1 MVKVPGST
9 ERNRRSRAERSRAR
23 ELAGGDNHSGSKFAV
38 GPAAAPTAPPPAKD
52 GISRAPAATAE
63 LSPSAP
69 APELKEH
76 NLYLNRELS
85 WLEFN
90 RRVLDEAR
98 DMRHPLLERVK
109 FLAIFSTN
117 LDEFF
122 MIRVSGLKDQLA
134 AGITT
139 PSVDGMSPREI
150 LGEIRRRVLP
160 MLQEQRQIFYTDSQP
175 ALAAA
180 GIDVLHY
187 GQLTPE
193 EQDRLREYFV
203 DEVLPVVTPLAFD
216 PGRPFPHISN
226 LSLNLAVLVRGP
238 SGEQRFARIKVPT
251 SLPRLVPVL
260 PEKRLVWLE
269 EVIGANLGLLF
280 PGYEVI
286 ESYSFQVIRDA
297 DMEIQ
302 EDEAPDLLE
311 TIEEG
316 LRQRQ
321 FGPVVRLAVDHDMP
335 QSMVRLLMDNLE
347 VEAEDVYALQPPL
360 AMGSLWGI
368 AGMNRP
374 DLKDTPFVPAVPPV
388 LRDLKSTDEMFAAVR
403 RGDILL
409 HHPYDS
415 FKPVLDFI
423 QAAAVDPQ
431 VLAIKQTLYR
441 VGRNAPVVR
450 SLLEAQR
457 NGKQVAVLVELKARF
472 DEESNI
478 GWAKALEAA
487 GVHVVYG
494 LVGLK
499 THSKITLVVR
509 KEEGILRRY
518 LHLATGNYN
527 AVTAGIYTDCGLLTC
542 DPEMGADATE
552 LFNTLTGYST
562 QRSYRSLLVAPGS
575 MRERIEDLIEREA
588 EHARAGRGGR
598 LIFKMNALV
607 DDRLIRRLYRAS
619 QAGVQ
624 IDMIIRGICCLR
636 PGLPG
641 ISENIRVVSIV
652 GRFLEHSRI
661 YYFGNGGAPEIY
673 MGSADLMPRNLDR
686 RVEIVFPVKDEAIR
700 TYLRDA
706 VLAVEL
712 ANNTRARILQADGA
726 YVCRDPLPG
735 EKEVD
740 SQAWLLAHPSQG
752 GHGVLFRGHAPE
764 NKVARN

>member
-1 MVKVPGST
+1 
-9 ERNRRSRAERSRAR
+9 
-23 ELAGGDNHSGSKFAV
+23 
-38 GPAAAPTAPPPAKD
+38 
-52 GISRAPAATAE
+52 
-63 LSPSAP
+63 
-69 APELKEH
+69 
-76 NLYLNRELS
+76 
-85 WLEFN
+85 
-90 RRVLDEAR
+90 
-98 DMRHPLLERVK
+98 
-109 FLAIFSTN
+109 
-117 LDEFF
+117 
-122 MIRVSGLKDQLA
+122 
-134 AGITT
+134 
-139 PSVDGMSPREI
+139 
-150 LGEIRRRVLP
+150 
-160 MLQEQRQIFYTDSQP
+160 
-175 ALAAA
+175 
-180 GIDVLHY
+180 
-187 GQLTPE
+187 
-193 EQDRLREYFV
+193 
-203 DEVLPVVTPLAFD
+203 
-216 PGRPFPHISN
+216 
-226 LSLNLAVLVRGP
+226 
-238 SGEQRFARIKVPT
+238 
-251 SLPRLVPVL
+251 
-260 PEKRLVWLE
+260 
-269 EVIGANLGLLF
+269 
-280 PGYEVI
+280 
-286 ESYSFQVIRDA
+286 
-297 DMEIQ
+297 
-302 EDEAPDLLE
+302 
-311 TIEEG
+311 
-316 LRQRQ
+316 
-321 FGPVVRLAVDHDMP
+321 
-335 QSMVRLLMDNLE
+335 
-347 VEAEDVYALQPPL
+347 
-360 AMGSLWGI
+360 
-368 AGMNRP
+368 
-374 DLKDTPFVPAVPPV
+374 
-388 LRDLKSTDEMFAAVR
+388 
-403 RGDILL
+403 
-409 HHPYDS
+409 
-415 FKPVLDFI
+415 VLDFV

-509 KEEGILRRY
+509 KEDGGLRRY

-575 MRERIEDLIEREA
+575 MRERIEDLIERES

-607 DDRLIRRLYRAS
+607 DDRLIRRLYQAS

-624 IDMIIRGICCLR
+624 VDMIVRGICCLR

-641 ISENIRVVSIV
+641 ISENIRVISIV

-661 YYFGNGGAPEIY
+661 YYFGNGGKPEIY

-686 RVEIVFPVKDEAIR
+686 RVEIIFPVQDEVIR

-712 ANNTRARILQADGA
+712 SNNTRARFLMPDGS

-735 EKEVD
+735 ESEVD

-752 GHGVLFRGHAPE
+752 GHGVLYQSRMPD
-764 NKVARN
+764 NKMPKN